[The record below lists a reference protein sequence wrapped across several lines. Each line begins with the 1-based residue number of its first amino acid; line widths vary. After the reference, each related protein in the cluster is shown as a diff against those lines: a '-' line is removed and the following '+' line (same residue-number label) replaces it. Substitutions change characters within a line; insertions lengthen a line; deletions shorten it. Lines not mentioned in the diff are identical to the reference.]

1 MAFQLSEVDGV
12 PVIVAPSAGQTTAG
26 LVFRVGRGDETLAR
40 SGITHLT
47 EHLLLHP
54 LGLTDIHFNGSTGPE
69 VTSFHTSGRPDEVV
83 AFFAQVC
90 AALAALPMQR
100 LETERDIIRTE
111 WSSRSTSVYEA
122 LPLWRYGARTRG
134 LVSYHEPGIR
144 ALTPADLEQWTRT
157 WFTRENAV
165 LWVAGEIP
173 PGLRLPLPGGRR
185 MPLPQPT
192 SALPA
197 TPAWFVNGPP
207 AVVMDAVVP
216 HSPPAA
222 VFAEVLERAL
232 FHDLRQEGGLSYA
245 VSTNY
250 DDRGD
255 GWATITAGADAHAE
269 KADAV
274 LGGFV
279 DTLAR
284 LRVGRIEERDITSYT
299 AKLRERARHPDAE
312 ASTLASAAFEL
323 LTGRAP
329 RDLAQ
334 RLDDMEAVTVAQV
347 HAVAR
352 AAVDGAL
359 LGVPGGRDADWAGFT
374 AAPHHSTSV
383 VAGAPHRSRE
393 SDRRLHIGPE
403 GISVAEAVAGQGPR
417 AATVRFDEV
426 AAMTAWPDGAR
437 HLIGYDGI
445 TVRYEPTLWHATPAI
460 TAQLDAAVPPDRVI
474 TLPARSPE
482 EIPQPDQD
490 GRAGSRRRERSGGG
504 GRPGGSGPTGGERA
518 GGGRRWSGGE
528 LTGLI
533 LSLVLGSMLLCL
545 GGLLAV
551 ATTQNT
557 GSPDD
562 IGWGPAI
569 STFVCMAVVFAPAV
583 WLLLRR
589 RR

>member
-1 MAFQLSEVDGV
+1 MAFQLTEVDGV
-12 PVIVAPSAGQTTAG
+12 PTIVAPTAGQTTAS

-40 SGITHLT
+40 SGITHLI
-47 EHLLLHP
+47 EHLVLHP

-83 AFFAQVC
+83 AFFDQVC
-90 AALAALPMQR
+90 ASLATLPMQR
-100 LETERDIIRTE
+100 LETERGIIRAE
-111 WSSRSTSVYEA
+111 WSSRPSSVYEN
-122 LPLWRYGARTRG
+122 LPLWRYGARNWG
-134 LVSYHEPGIR
+134 LLSYHEPGIR
-144 ALTPADLEQWTRT
+144 MLTPAELTHWTRT

-173 PGLRLPLPGGRR
+173 PGLRLPLPSGRR

-207 AVVMDAVVP
+207 AVVMDTVVP
-216 HSPPAA
+216 HGAPAA
-222 VFAEVLERAL
+222 VFTEVLERAL

-245 VSTNY
+245 VSSNY

-269 KADAV
+269 KLDAV

-312 ASTLASAAFEL
+312 ASTLASAAFEV
-323 LTGRAP
+323 LTGRRP

-334 RLDDMEAVTVAQV
+334 RLADIEAVTVEQV
-347 HAVAR
+347 RAVAE
-352 AAVDGAL
+352 AAAEGAL
-359 LGVPGGRDADWAGFT
+359 LGVPGGRDAEWAGFT
-374 AAPHHSTSV
+374 AAPTHSPAPVTGS
-383 VAGAPHRSRE
+383 PHRSQE
-393 SDRRLHIGPE
+393 SDRLRLHVAPE
-403 GISVAEAVAGQGPR
+403 GISVVEDDDRRGPR
-417 AATVRFDEV
+417 AVTVHFDQV
-426 AAMTAWPDGAR
+426 AAMMTWPDGAR
-437 HLIGYDGI
+437 QLVGYDGI
-445 TVRYEPTLWHATPAI
+445 TVRYEPTLWQS
-460 TAQLDAAVPPDRVI
+460 TAAVTAHLDAAVPPDRVI
-474 TLPARSPE
+474 ALPARSPE
-482 EIPQPDQD
+482 EIPEPDKS
-490 GRAGSRRRERSGGG
+490 RTRNSSRRDRPGSGG
-504 GRPGGSGPTGGERA
+504 RTA
-518 GGGRRWSGGE
+518 GGRRWSGWE

-533 LSLVLGSMLLCL
+533 LSLVFGSMLLCL
-545 GGLLAV
+545 GGLFALA
-551 ATTQNT
+551 ASEDA
-557 GSPDD
+557 GSPND
-562 IGWGPAI
+562 ISWGFPI
-569 STFVCMAVVFAPAV
+569 TTFVCTAIFLAPAA